1 MGLLSSKNRVEPVES
16 LLLCEPSMSIEVVL
30 GRSLA
35 CCVHP
40 AAAWRRLRPGGRALL
55 VAAYFGASYAGALI
69 ALLVL

>member
-1 MGLLSSKNRVEPVES
+1 LSSKHRVEAVEP
-16 LLLCEPSMSIEVVL
+16 LLLCERSMTIEVAL

-40 AAAWRRLRPGGRALL
+40 SAAWRRLRPGGRVLL
-55 VAAYFGASYAGALI
+55 VGAYFGASYAGALI